1 MSDSFEFSLHSPLT
15 QEDWSKIIDEE
26 YENTASVT
34 FQTPQGRR
42 VRYVKFDVLDKI
54 RAEIL
59 EEKECAYADFERYKV
74 EYLGQDWEDVL
85 DSLPQ
90 DDFRYGME
98 RCIEILDKYKAESE
112 GMCDG

>member
-1 MSDSFEFSLHSPLT
+1 MRDIAEIIKDDRNGKKLSQTERQIAVAYVQGKYDAVREL
-15 QEDWSKIIDEE
+15 KIDNAS
-26 YENTASVT
+26 NTNE
-34 FQTPQGRR
+34 
-42 VRYVKFDVLDKI
+42 VLDKI

-74 EYLGQDWEDVL
+74 EYLGQDPEDVL

-98 RCIEILDKYKAESE
+98 RAIEIIDKYKAESE
-112 GMCDG
+112 G

>member
-1 MSDSFEFSLHSPLT
+1 MIIYDDEGIGHNVVPMS
-15 QEDWSKIIDEE
+15 
-26 YENTASVT
+26 
-34 FQTPQGRR
+34 
-42 VRYVKFDVLDKI
+42 VLDRIK
-54 RAEIL
+54 AEIV

-98 RCIEILDKYKAESE
+98 RAIDIINKYKSESE
-112 GMCDG
+112 ELK